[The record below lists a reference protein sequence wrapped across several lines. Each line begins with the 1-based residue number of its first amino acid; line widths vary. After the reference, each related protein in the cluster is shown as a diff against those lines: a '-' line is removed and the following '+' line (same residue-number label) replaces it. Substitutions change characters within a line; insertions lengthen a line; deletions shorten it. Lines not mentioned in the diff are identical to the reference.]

1 MTVTTRSK
9 RSQSPSS
16 LNVQDTPHQE
26 KRREMLHNGKSFE
39 QLPREIRDQ
48 IYHESLVSSSCIDV
62 KKLKAHQEYHDF
74 EIQGYYNPDSGA
86 LARSLAGLNMSL
98 LKTSRRI
105 ADEAAAVFY
114 SKNKFAFHGHKDW
127 SVVVDWLR
135 SIGEKNRRHLTNI
148 EIDVR
153 QQNRVY
159 QYSDGTRED
168 YSGKR
173 IHPRHPLLRSPKDDG
188 TWPVGEV
195 DDVDVDKEEIFS
207 ALTEC
212 SHGSKLNL
220 HVRYVGGGLP
230 GCFEDPEDENEANE
244 DYYFS
249 MDLPNLMEAWR
260 ANYSNPERRQVEVLW
275 YFWGP
280 IRDDDRTVLDI
291 VGDQLRENG
300 FEILGETRAED
311 VVESLVSP
319 GNWFTQRTLKVN
331 AKRRPLSGPIIHSE
345 PNVYNTSRALADIRE
360 EKQFNIDHGFEALNE
375 YL

>member
-1 MTVTTRSK
+1 
-9 RSQSPSS
+9 
-16 LNVQDTPHQE
+16 
-26 KRREMLHNGKSFE
+26 
-39 QLPREIRDQ
+39 
-48 IYHESLVSSSCIDV
+48 
-62 KKLKAHQEYHDF
+62 
-74 EIQGYYNPDSGA
+74 
-86 LARSLAGLNMSL
+86 MSL

-135 SIGEKNRRHLTNI
+135 SIGEKHRRHLTNI

-159 QYSDGTRED
+159 QYSDGTRKD

-188 TWPVGEV
+188 TWPV
-195 DDVDVDKEEIFS
+195 
-207 ALTEC
+207 
-212 SHGSKLNL
+212 HGSKLDL
-220 HVRYVGGGLP
+220 RVRYARGGLP

-249 MDLPNLMEAWR
+249 MVMEAWR
-260 ANYSNPERRQVEVLW
+260 AENINPERRQVELLW

-291 VGDQLRENG
+291 VGDQLRENE

-311 VVESLVSP
+311 VVESLLSP
-319 GNWFTQRTLKVN
+319 GNWFTQRTLKID

-345 PNVYNTSRALADIRE
+345 PNVYNTRRAPADIRE

-375 YL
+375 YH